1 MSTDL
6 NEESFL
12 ATCCERK
19 VAKMHSVAIQN
30 WRVGLVLD
38 DNNAIGT
45 RTETVHQRS

>member
-19 VAKMHSVAIQN
+19 VAKMHAVAIQN
-30 WRVGLVLD
+30 WLVGLVLD
-38 DNNAIGT
+38 DNNAVGT